1 MGAFQ
6 TPSQPLSDVYPSK
19 ERGDATFEVLSADS
33 PDGRYKLV
41 FDGYQ
46 YIGEEDGEI
55 SIGGEPDSAPL
66 LLDLRQG
73 TSTRLA
79 ECGTVCGFHWGS
91 WISPT
96 RFILAGWHEID
107 PKRTRHQGTLRI
119 YSIRDSAVTF
129 YLTRE
134 VSSEEFSK
142 YQAAWEAWVAE
153 RYHALKLHAVR
164 DGADLAKVAAVA
176 R

>member
-1 MGAFQ
+1 MGALP

-19 ERGDATFEVLSADS
+19 EEGNKTFEVLSADS

-46 YIGEEDGEI
+46 YVGEEDGEV
-55 SIGGEPDSAPL
+55 STGGEPDSAPL

-73 TSTRLA
+73 ASTRLA
-79 ECGTVCGFHWGS
+79 ECGTVCGFHWGTWVTPS
-91 WISPT
+91 
-96 RFILAGWHEID
+96 RFVLAGWTD
-107 PKRTRHQGTLRI
+107 ADASATRRQGTLRI
-119 YSIRDSAVTF
+119 YSIADSTATF

-153 RYHALKLHAVR
+153 RYITR
-164 DGADLAKVAAVA
+164 
-176 R
+176 